1 MGHLQSKEEIA
12 QAPGSVVV
20 QARTK
25 DGVPIQDSE
34 VDASKPELV
43 AQQAA
48 VLAQRHPEA
57 AIEVK
62 PTEQVIKERLAA
74 QPEKKAAK
82 GDVVKFTD
90 RAGVERTGTVKHV
103 NDMAA
108 RIEAEDGS
116 KHEIAPSKIN
126 SVVPNTVP
134 GNSDTDVTELKKKY
148 GIGVD
153 TEKAAK
159 EFHEITHDDAELEK
173 RYDALG
179 KAQLRCRRPREG
191 TRAGVG
197 QRARPRRGGRSY
209 SRSSFQ
215 RRLPLFNRKLDKL
228 PQGAGVTLITG
239 PVAAGKTKLSAKAP
253 ADLTYEVN
261 LSNFAKASEHID
273 NILKHGDKPHIL
285 YVYNTAKG
293 SAVRR
298 AKRMMNDGRPVS
310 ISKSTPQHLE
320 LPQTIEK
327 LAAKYGD
334 KLRISIFDNSKH
346 GEAPTEVPVADVER
360 LKYTGSED
368 ELLREQQAELDRLH
382 AGTTSPSEFSKL
394 SHDEQHKQIVEQGL
408 ENLRRSAEQMRR
420 TRTAPDGNFS

>member
-1 MGHLQSKEEIA
+1 VVEESRETVDAQMDSLKQGNIPVVFIPAGSGYRPQLPDGMKTVGVDKKHPGGGLYYYDPAQISASEIRQAAKDGTHGQLMGHLQSKEEIA

-103 NDMAA
+103 NEMAA

-134 GNSDTDVTELKKKY
+134 GNADTNVTELKKKY

-153 TEKAAK
+153 TEKPPK
-159 EFHEITHDDAELEK
+159 NS
-173 RYDALG
+173 
-179 KAQLRCRRPREG
+179 
-191 TRAGVG
+191 TRS
-197 QRARPRRGGRSY
+197 RMTMRSW
-209 SRSSFQ
+209 
-215 RRLPLFNRKLDKL
+215 
-228 PQGAGVTLITG
+228 
-239 PVAAGKTKLSAKAP
+239 
-253 ADLTYEVN
+253 
-261 LSNFAKASEHID
+261 
-273 NILKHGDKPHIL
+273 
-285 YVYNTAKG
+285 
-293 SAVRR
+293 
-298 AKRMMNDGRPVS
+298 
-310 ISKSTPQHLE
+310 
-320 LPQTIEK
+320 
-327 LAAKYGD
+327 
-334 KLRISIFDNSKH
+334 
-346 GEAPTEVPVADVER
+346 
-360 LKYTGSED
+360 
-368 ELLREQQAELDRLH
+368 
-382 AGTTSPSEFSKL
+382 
-394 SHDEQHKQIVEQGL
+394 
-408 ENLRRSAEQMRR
+408 RSATMRSVNR
-420 TRTAPDGNFS
+420 TTLPPTT